1 MPIMNELC
9 LLPKSCTSMFL
20 SRGSGVDWVFG
31 PVNAF
36 AGSRPGQRDYDP
48 DEPSQEVQYNM
59 PGRWSVCGTAE
70 QIVPLGCLFESGNS
84 PVASI
89 VRGVTLN
96 LQRVS
101 GLRPSRSDDFA
112 PIVFF
117 RSDYDLVPGV
127 VFGSGQNYVDV
138 VREVGDF
145 RVSVQDVVDL
155 PVTVGV
161 DRRLLTMSFAEAKEL
176 ASTECV
182 VRVEDRW

>member
-1 MPIMNELC
+1 M
-9 LLPKSCTSMFL
+9 
-20 SRGSGVDWVFG
+20 
-31 PVNAF
+31 
-36 AGSRPGQRDYDP
+36 
-48 DEPSQEVQYNM
+48 
-59 PGRWSVCGTAE
+59 
-70 QIVPLGCLFESGNS
+70 
-84 PVASI
+84 
-89 VRGVTLN
+89 
-96 LQRVS
+96 
-101 GLRPSRSDDFA
+101 
-112 PIVFF
+112 
-117 RSDYDLVPGV
+117 